1 MRRRVT
7 VGVPTAL
14 AYVVALCVAPAA
26 GRSVSAERGIALP
39 VIGTF
44 AVTVA

>member
-1 MRRRVT
+1 M
-7 VGVPTAL
+7 GVPTAL

-26 GRSVSAERGIALP
+26 GRSESAESGIAFP

-44 AVTVA
+44 AITVA